1 MVVYLAGGLV
11 NAARVSFH
19 RPLMMIACTEKRE
32 GSSTFLPVEV
42 LLDHARSC
50 AVFFAPLALL

>member
-1 MVVYLAGGLV
+1 MVVLPGW
-11 NAARVSFH
+11 
-19 RPLMMIACTEKRE
+19 RPRKCGEGELSQAFDDLHGKRE
-32 GSSTFLPVEV
+32 GSSAFLPVEV